1 MISFFLSTVGIHK
14 ARMLSISLF
23 LNTVF
28 FFFFFCLGANCVQGI
43 PKDWDVLMFSS
54 CHYCHLHSV
63 IDSFNVRMKCQFFVY
78 P

>member
-1 MISFFLSTVGIHK
+1 MILFLLSTVGIHK
-14 ARMLSISLF
+14 VEMLSISLF
-23 LNTVF
+23 LNTGFV
-28 FFFFFCLGANCVQGI
+28 FFCLGANCVQGI

>member
-1 MISFFLSTVGIHK
+1 MIDFLLSTVGIHK
-14 ARMLSISLF
+14 VQDAVNFSFSKHG
-23 LNTVF
+23 VC
-28 FFFFFCLGANCVQGI
+28 FFCLGANCVQGI

-54 CHYCHLHSV
+54 CHHCHLHSV